1 MKGNKDFDIQLFAEE
16 DGNSSLPETEET
28 PASETEPDVKEERE
42 EKEEGEEKIIPY
54 SRFKE
59 VNDRRKE
66 AEEEKTRL
74 EQELAY
80 YRSLTTSPPT
90 EKKEEA
96 EEEFDWEHPNKAI
109 NDIVEKALQR
119 EVPRMTAYEMQRK
132 SSANEALKL
141 FPDLADEKS
150 EFFQKTASYLVT
162 SGLDRHPDGVKI
174 AASVVA
180 MTQMPEV
187 MTKSEQARKAR
198 LGFVEGGKSKER
210 TTETLTLSPNQENM
224 LIKLGLDKKGK
235 EQVVQRFMA
244 KEAGGER

>member
-42 EKEEGEEKIIPY
+42 EKEEGEEKTIPY

-150 EFFQKTASYLVT
+150 EFFQKTASY
-162 SGLDRHPDGVKI
+162 
-174 AASVVA
+174 
-180 MTQMPEV
+180 
-187 MTKSEQARKAR
+187 
-198 LGFVEGGKSKER
+198 
-210 TTETLTLSPNQENM
+210 
-224 LIKLGLDKKGK
+224 
-235 EQVVQRFMA
+235 
-244 KEAGGER
+244 